1 MRIKKI
7 SQITNDLVL
16 ADLVR
21 ERYRSIVEES
31 HIGIVIVDDSYHT
44 IYANDAYLKISGRA
58 REETI
63 GQDFRGVLTEESKE
77 LIEDRYERRQ
87 RGEPA
92 PSRYELDVIRAD
104 GQIRRLEIL
113 SSVFKDKEGR
123 ALSTAQILDV
133 TEQKRAEEALRE
145 SEEKYRLLVEQM
157 RDGVA
162 LGVNRILRYVNPR
175 LAEMLGYT
183 PEEMLGQHWD
193 NFVHPDA
200 LAKLNEERA
209 KRLQGQSSTYE
220 SILVAKDGRA
230 VPVIVSAAPF
240 YGADGSYQ
248 GALGVF
254 TDRSELKRSKK

>member
-92 PSRYELDVIRAD
+92 PSRYELD
-104 GQIRRLEIL
+104 
-113 SSVFKDKEGR
+113 KDKEGR